1 MLLQFEQKAWPRI
14 NSNSIEAQRRQSKVH
29 ILVLR
34 VKLMAETRRG
44 NYPVQEYIHRYSGEA
59 DPLYHEHD
67 QVNKAKKTGF
77 YFFHELACGNPRVDL
92 IPLRANRR

>member
-1 MLLQFEQKAWPRI
+1 MFLQFEQMAWPRI

-34 VKLMAETRRG
+34 VKLMEEARRG

-59 DPLYHEHD
+59 DPLYREHD
-67 QVNKAKKTGF
+67 RVNKAKKLGLF
-77 YFFHELACGNPRVDL
+77 LS
-92 IPLRANRR
+92 

>member
-1 MLLQFEQKAWPRI
+1 MFLQFEQKAWPCI
-14 NSNSIEAQRRQSKVH
+14 NSNSIEAQCRQSKLH

-59 DPLYHEHD
+59 DPLYREHD
-67 QVNKAKKTGF
+67 RVNKAKKLGLF
-77 YFFHELACGNPRVDL
+77 LS
-92 IPLRANRR
+92 